1 MPIDLVTRGTLD
13 KIKSFE
19 LGLQGKVREGE
30 QHSLKL
36 LAFLY
41 RSNWRFTS
49 SPYELTIDDA
59 VRVKGEWV
67 M

>member
-41 RSNWRFTS
+41 RSN
-49 SPYELTIDDA
+49 
-59 VRVKGEWV
+59 
-67 M
+67 